1 MKMDKPKGLD
11 AKQKRRH
18 SASNALHEKKKKFF
32 RPAHPEKNLGLVA
45 RPQQVCF
52 SMLRP

>member
-18 SASNALHEKKKKFF
+18 SASNALHEKKKFF